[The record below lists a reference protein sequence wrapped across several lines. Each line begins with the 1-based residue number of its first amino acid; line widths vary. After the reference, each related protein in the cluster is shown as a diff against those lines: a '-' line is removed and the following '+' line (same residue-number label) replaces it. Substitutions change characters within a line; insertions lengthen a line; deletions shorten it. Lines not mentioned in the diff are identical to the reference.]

1 MNDGPVDWCD
11 SCYGN
16 VVVIVSL
23 CLWCVVER
31 LTWRLNHSRSSACVP
46 ALSHTHITTSLHETP
61 TSVPWAS
68 RPWVRI
74 THRHAISTVIMT
86 SQRSLSNDLS
96 HKLTQRCLCTQQ
108 LPRQDMLKPGKLQVF
123 CSPSGS
129 CQGLQ
134 NLVRARDL
142 WCYLRV
148 MLIVHRTASWTS
160 DIGWQYSNNNDDVS
174 DNVYSA
180 VIIARPLWEFTRF
193 GWWMPSDCLA
203 SDQANWLGLW
213 VCL

>member
-1 MNDGPVDWCD
+1 MYEWWSCRQTCFI
-11 SCYGN
+11 SCYDN
-16 VVVIVSL
+16 VVVTVRL

-31 LTWRLNHSRSSACVP
+31 LTWRLNHSRSLACVP
-46 ALSHTHITTSLHETP
+46 ASFHTHTTTSLHETP

-96 HKLTQRCLCTQQ
+96 HTHIALFMYST
-108 LPRQDMLKPGKLQVF
+108 LPHQDMLKPGKLQVF
-123 CSPSGS
+123 CSRSGS

-142 WCYLRV
+142 CW
-148 MLIVHRTASWTS
+148 H
-160 DIGWQYSNNNDDVS
+160 VS
-174 DNVYSA
+174 
-180 VIIARPLWEFTRF
+180 RPVWEFTRF
-193 GWWMPSDCLA
+193 MWWMQPECQAATNPQTKPTDLGCGESTCRLPSSTPTVAIYYYYTAERLILP
-203 SDQANWLGLW
+203 SHRG
-213 VCL
+213 